1 MATLPIFDLL
11 ARYDACQ
18 NIVNQCR
25 DAFERIDGVLPE
37 CVPYAAKLVDQV
49 YEHLDRAQSD
59 ILEWFNKH
67 PAPASFAFRT
77 GDGSSIEVN
86 VHRADL
92 SPDFVAEII
101 GTDANG
107 QKQAYRVRR
116 DLDNIARD
124 LLFIHHR
131 HIGAAGLPD
140 IFNSL
145 KE

>member
-1 MATLPIFDLL
+1 MG
-11 ARYDACQ
+11 ARAMKRCLFLIDVQ
-18 NIVNQCR
+18 N
-25 DAFERIDGVLPE
+25 G
-37 CVPYAAKLVDQV
+37 
-49 YEHLDRAQSD
+49 
-59 ILEWFNKH
+59 
-67 PAPASFAFRT
+67 T

-86 VHRADL
+86 IHRADL